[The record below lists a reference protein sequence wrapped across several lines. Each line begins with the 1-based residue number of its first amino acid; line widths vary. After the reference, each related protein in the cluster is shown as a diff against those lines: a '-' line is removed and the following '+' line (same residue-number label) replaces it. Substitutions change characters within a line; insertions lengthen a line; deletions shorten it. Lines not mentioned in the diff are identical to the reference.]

1 MNVIVCVDDEF
12 GMLFNGRRQS
22 RDKCVIS
29 DIISTAK
36 ESGAR
41 LYALPFSQKL
51 LAPYPEFEIRADI
64 MSRAKAG
71 EYVFVESEPLLSVV
85 KKIDKLIIYKWNRLY
100 PSDQKLD
107 TPPDL
112 YGFKLKESYE
122 FAGNSH
128 ELITKEVY
136 ER

>member
-1 MNVIVCVDDEF
+1 MNVIVCIDDEL

-29 DIISTAK
+29 DIISTVSK
-36 ESGAR
+36 TGGR
-41 LYALPFSQKL
+41 LFALPFSEKL
-51 LAPYPEFEIRADI
+51 LMPYGEFTIRADA
-64 MSRAKAG
+64 MSIAK
-71 EYVFVESEPLLSVV
+71 EDDYVFVESEPLSNIIDDV
-85 KKIDKLIIYKWNRLY
+85 KRFIVYKWNRLY